1 MSAESKE
8 TVAKETVAEA
18 TVAHQDGDWV
28 NIEIDG
34 IPMQAP
40 KGSMIIEATDKAG
53 IEIPRF
59 CYHPKLS
66 IAANCRMCLVDVEKA
81 PKPLPACATPVM
93 EGMKVYTASRRAV
106 DAQHNVM
113 EFLLI
118 NHPLDCP
125 ICDQGGECE
134 LQDLAM
140 GFGRSVSRFAER
152 KRVVKDKYMGPL
164 VQPEMTR
171 CIHCTRCVRF
181 LEEIAGTTEMG
192 GSGRGDQLEIGTLVE
207 NSIDSELSGN
217 IIDMCPVGA
226 LTDKPFRFAAR
237 AWELVAKPSVAA
249 HDAVGSCLYHHVLR
263 GEILRTV
270 PRDNEATNETWLSD
284 RDRFSHLGLYSSDR
298 VLAPQVKEDGEW
310 KTVSWDEAIKAA
322 VSALQESM
330 EQHGPGQLGMLM
342 SSSAATEEYY
352 LAQGLVRKLGSN
364 NIDHRLR
371 EQDFSDD
378 AASPASPA
386 FERSIAGI
394 ERSDVVLLVGC
405 NPTQEAPILGHR
417 LRKAW
422 RSGAAISVINP
433 LDWTFTFDTSLDA
446 VVAPQNMVAELV
458 ALAVAVEKSTGKT
471 APDSLR
477 TVLDEA
483 RGNQSP
489 ASRGSELGSAE
500 CSALADRL
508 KDAGKGLVFLGQFAM
523 SHPDAAWLRMLAVYI
538 AEATGSDMNV
548 LPHGGNPVGAW
559 LAGAVPHR
567 APGGRQ
573 APGGMNAVQ
582 MFEDP
587 RKCYLLW
594 DFEVESD
601 TGNPAQ
607 ALQALRAAEKVI
619 AICSFATNST
629 REVADIIMPVAPLPE
644 SEGSLVNLDGT
655 TMKYAPAGKVSG
667 EARPGWKILR
677 RLGFEL
683 GLEGFNQVS
692 LSELQA
698 QMGEAI
704 VPVDALNGDG
714 SKANGDGSMEYPS
727 HEKGLYRIGELAMY
741 SIDALCRRSE
751 ALQQTA
757 QADSR
762 FVGLNPRDAIALGLT
777 DGGKAR
783 VRQGGNEAELEVR
796 FSDRVPEGGAWLRSG
811 TGELGPAVAP
821 IIVEVA

>member
-1 MSAESKE
+1 MNAASKE
-8 TVAKETVAEA
+8 TVVKQTAVKKALVKEQV
-18 TVAHQDGDWV
+18 DMV
-28 NIEIDG
+28 NIEVDG
-34 IPMQAP
+34 VPMQAP
-40 KGSMIIEATDKAG
+40 KGSMIIEATDQAG

-93 EGMKVYTASRRAV
+93 EGMKVYTTTRRAV
-106 DAQHNVM
+106 DAQRGVM

-140 GFGRSVSRFAER
+140 GYGRSVSRFTER
-152 KRVVKDKYMGPL
+152 KRVVKDKNVGPL
-164 VQPEMTR
+164 VQTDMTR

-181 LEEIAGTTEMG
+181 LEEIAGTSEMG
-192 GSGRGDQLEIGTLVE
+192 GSGRGDRLEIGTCVE

-249 HDAVGSCLYHHVLR
+249 HDAVGSCLYHHVRR
-263 GEILRTV
+263 GQILRTV
-270 PRDNEATNETWLSD
+270 PRSNEATNETWLSD
-284 RDRFSHLGLYSSDR
+284 RDRFSHLGLYSDDR
-298 VLAPQVKEDGEW
+298 VLAPQLKEDGKW

-322 VSALQESM
+322 VSLLQESV

-342 SSSAATEEYY
+342 SPSAATEEYY

-371 EQDFSDD
+371 EQDLSDD
-378 AASPASPA
+378 ATSPASPV
-386 FERSIAGI
+386 FERNISGI
-394 ERSDVVLLVGC
+394 ETSDAVLLVGC

-417 LRKAW
+417 LREAW
-422 RSGAAISVINP
+422 RDGAAISVINP
-433 LDWTFTFDTSLDA
+433 LDWSFTFTTSLDA
-446 VVAPQNMVAELV
+446 VVAPQHMLAELV
-458 ALAVAVEKSTGKT
+458 ALAVAVEKSTGIT
-471 APDSLR
+471 AFDSLR

-483 RGNQSP
+483 REDPGP
-489 ASRGSELGSAE
+489 ASRRSERN
-500 CSALADRL
+500 ALADRL
-508 KDAGKGLVFLGQFAM
+508 RDSGQGLILLGQFAM
-523 SHPDAAWLRMLAVYI
+523 SHPDAAWLRMLAAYI
-538 AEATGSDMNV
+538 ADATGSAMNI
-548 LPHGGNPVGAW
+548 LPHGGNPAGAW

-573 APGGMNAVQ
+573 TQGGMSVVQ
-582 MFEDP
+582 MLEDP

-594 DFEVESD
+594 DFETESD

-607 ALQALRAAEKVI
+607 AMQALRAAEKVI
-619 AICSFATNST
+619 AICSFATDST
-629 REVADIIMPVAPLPE
+629 REVADIIMPLAPLAE
-644 SEGSLVNLDGT
+644 SEGSLVNLDGG
-655 TMKYAPAGKVSG
+655 TMKFMPASKVTG

-692 LSELQA
+692 LGELQT
-698 QMGEAI
+698 QMAEII
-704 VPVDALNGDG
+704 VPVDVVHGDG
-714 SKANGDGSMEYPS
+714 SLQYPTY
-727 HEKGLYRIGELAMY
+727 EKGLYRIGELAMY
-741 SIDALCRRSE
+741 SIDALCRRSQ

-757 QADSR
+757 QADSQ
-762 FVGLNPRDAIALGLT
+762 FVGLNPRDAIRLGLT

-783 VRQGGNEAELEVR
+783 VRQGGNDAELEVR

-811 TGELGPAVAP
+811 IGELGQAVAP
-821 IIVEVA
+821 VVVEVV